1 MSLPITWDFI
11 MTIAVT
17 AIITNIFAAITQ
29 IFMYKFLFNHVA
41 LLMGLRNGKGPA
53 GGKDEATPKKGNID
67 DYPTTEK

>member
-1 MSLPITWDFI
+1 MSLPITWDFV

-41 LLMGLRNGKGPA
+41 LLMGLRNGKGPTS
-53 GGKDEATPKKGNID
+53 GKDEAPAKKDKTID
-67 DYPTTEK
+67 DWPNEK

>member
-11 MTIAVT
+11 ATIAVT

-53 GGKDEATPKKGNID
+53 NGKDEAPRKADVD
-67 DYPTTEK
+67 DWPTTEK